1 MDPKDLLKKLI
12 PNPLDSES
20 TLPGLLKQ
28 ADVAVETVS
37 FVGIIRNI
45 VFLAIAGFV
54 LSNFLQVPSNVV
66 GVLIGFEI
74 LSSLLIAYT
83 KYRKVRSLSSITP
96 AADGISLKRIV
107 VTREYYSLIT
117 GIVALSTS
125 TISVGLI
132 FFLFGQ
138 QLSNLSIQNEVI
150 QDLAL
155 KYLILL
161 FVVFRVLNLIVKL
174 IRYRLFSG
182 VKENENIAQVN
193 QSLSLVKKKLEL
205 VASVPGMSV
214 TLVVLF
220 LIGIPGYAVS
230 IFAGIFVLRVVSS
243 LIELRRIGKVDLSV
257 QTSGENLRN
266 ITLRP
271 GEKIVGTL
279 FGIMNSQRTGYAFLG
294 VGKTTKPENTL
305 LVTDGRLLFVE
316 IPIPGSNKIVDGVTY
331 SDMNFFWNRGE
342 IREKGQRIVESMS
355 LEEIARQYGIVEV
368 SFDEIANLR
377 LEETLL
383 TIRTNASQKHE
394 YLFMDREYL
403 EPLKQWLRAGLKG
416 KFVETDS
423 SFP

>member
-54 LSNFLQVPSNVV
+54 LSSFLQVPSNVV

-117 GIVALSTS
+117 GTFALTTS
-125 TISVGLI
+125 AISVGLI
-132 FFLFGQ
+132 FFLFGH

-161 FVVFRVLNLIVKL
+161 FVVFRLFNLIVKL
-174 IRYRLFSG
+174 IRYRLFRG
-182 VKENENIAQVN
+182 VKENENVAQVN
-193 QSLSLVKKKLEL
+193 QSLSLVKKKLGL
-205 VASVPGMSV
+205 IASVPGMSV

-220 LIGIPGYAVS
+220 LIRVPGYVVS
-230 IFAGIFVLRVVSS
+230 TFAGILALLVVSS

-257 QTSGENLRN
+257 QASVANLRN

-279 FGIMNSQRTGYAFLG
+279 FGIMNRKRRGVAFLG
-294 VGKTTKPENTL
+294 VGKTTKPENAL
-305 LVTDGRLLFVE
+305 LITDSRLLFVE
-316 IPIPGSNKIVDGVTY
+316 IPIAGGNKIVDGTTY

-342 IREKGQRIVESMS
+342 IREKGQRMVESMS
-355 LEEIARQYGIVEV
+355 LEEIAKQYGVIQVPFDDIAKLNLGKMEFTV
-368 SFDEIANLR
+368 S
-377 LEETLL
+377 
-383 TIRTNASQKHE
+383 TNTNQKHS
-394 YLFMDREYL
+394 YLYMDREYV
-403 EPLKQWLRAGLKG
+403 EPLKQWLRAQLWD
-416 KFVETDS
+416 KFVETD
-423 SFP
+423 